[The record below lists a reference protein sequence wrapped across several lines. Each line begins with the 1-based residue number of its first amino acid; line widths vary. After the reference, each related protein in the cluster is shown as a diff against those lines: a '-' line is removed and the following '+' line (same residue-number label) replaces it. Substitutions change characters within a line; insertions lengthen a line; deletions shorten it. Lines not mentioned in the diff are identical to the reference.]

1 MKIIDDIIEAHVF
14 RIVQGEV
21 HFLVLK
27 RAANEE
33 VYPGVWQ
40 PITGRMHEGEKAW
53 EAAIREIKEETG
65 LSPESF
71 WVVPN
76 VNSFYNPVKDTASLI
91 PVFAAKVAENSEVVL
106 SEEHDDFMWASLD
119 EVLPLLAWPGQRR
132 SADIVQ
138 RYFKDEKFY
147 FDLVKLI

>member
-14 RIVQGEV
+14 RIIDGRLN
-21 HFLVLK
+21 FLLLK
-27 RAANEE
+27 RAATEE
-33 VYPGVWQ
+33 VYPGLWQ

-91 PVFAAKVAENSEVVL
+91 PVFAAKVAEDAEVVL
-106 SEEHDDFMWASLD
+106 SAEHDDYMWTTLEEA
-119 EVLPLLAWPGQRR
+119 LPLLAWPGQRR
-132 SADIVQ
+132 SADIID
-138 RYFKDEKFY
+138 RYTRDEKFY

>member
-1 MKIIDDIIEAHVF
+1 MKIIDDIIEAHIF
-14 RIVQGEV
+14 RQFEGRLE
-21 HFLVLK
+21 FLLLR
-27 RAANEE
+27 RAADDE

-40 PITGRMHEGEKAW
+40 PVTGRMNSGEKAW

-65 LSPESF
+65 LSPGSF

-91 PVFAAKVAENSEVVL
+91 PVFAAKVDASAAVQL
-106 SEEHDDFMWASLD
+106 SAEHDDFKWLGLEEA
-119 EVLPLLAWPGQRR
+119 LPLLAWPGQRK
-132 SADIVQ
+132 SADIIS
-138 RYFKDEKFY
+138 RYVSDEKFY